1 MGGVVLLMDV
11 DMYRQTVRIF
21 NSTTIDSLFMQL
33 HELVSTV
40 FSLSPEN
47 LRAVIRDGQF
57 AAFGC
62 SAEEMQSLV
71 KARVDIPKTEL
82 KRIFS

>member
-1 MGGVVLLMDV
+1 MDV

-71 KARVDIPKTEL
+71 RARVDIPKTEL